1 MTESTEGA
9 FCLRAAADDG
19 VHPVLAGVQAQG
31 RLDGLLF
38 SLTLRQT
45 YRNTSRRTL
54 EVVYTFPLPLSAVLL
69 GFAAEFSG
77 RRVDCEVMPCAQAEE
92 VYENA
97 LADGDAPA
105 LLEAGPDG
113 LYTANIGNLKR
124 GEEVVLEIRF
134 AQLVAFE
141 QGRLRLAVPMTIA
154 PRYGNPESSG
164 LQPHLWSPA

>member
-19 VHPVLAGVQAQG
+19 VHPVLAGVKAQG

-77 RRVDCEVMPCAQAEE
+77 RRVDCEVMPRAQAEE
-92 VYENA
+92 VYEN
-97 LADGDAPA
+97 
-105 LLEAGPDG
+105 
-113 LYTANIGNLKR
+113 T
-124 GEEVVLEIRF
+124 
-134 AQLVAFE
+134 
-141 QGRLRLAVPMTIA
+141 
-154 PRYGNPESSG
+154 
-164 LQPHLWSPA
+164 